1 MVGVLLVVNGLTS
14 LNLTRVFRLVFW
26 GEPQPKT
33 RRAPEVAWQ
42 MAVPMVTLSVVT
54 LLVPLM
60 LQQWELLPTWESINL
75 FALTLLVFSSA
86 AGLTIGSTIYLHK
99 AWSRPIQL
107 QWRFVQDFVGYG
119 FYVDQLYK
127 VTVVFA
133 VSQASKISAWIDR
146 YILDGFVNLVGL
158 ATIFSGQSLKYTI
171 SGQSQIYVLT
181 ILLGMSLLG
190 LAISWSLGYIFL

>member
-1 MVGVLLVVNGLTS
+1 
-14 LNLTRVFRLVFW
+14 
-26 GEPQPKT
+26 
-33 RRAPEVAWQ
+33 
-42 MAVPMVTLSVVT
+42 VVT

-107 QWRFVQDFVGYG
+107 QWRFMQDFVGYG